1 MLDQVKFG
9 QANRAARACKRPSQ
23 QNDKVE
29 TLLYCIFEYVISRY
43 ERKYRLSRI
52 CFCTEN

>member
-9 QANRAARACKRPSQ
+9 QANCVARACNKPSQ

-29 TLLYCIFEYVISRY
+29 T
-43 ERKYRLSRI
+43 
-52 CFCTEN
+52 